1 MGTIKHRVFQAPRLE
16 PSLTMR
22 DLQEKRR
29 IEVEAFLNEVG
40 ADRVIGV
47 TESGGTD
54 DFAIVV
60 WYRDEGGAV

>member
-1 MGTIKHRVFQAPRLE
+1 
-16 PSLTMR
+16 MR